1 MSLEIRTATVL
12 DAKTVCAA
20 VRRSITEC
28 CEADH
33 RGDTKIIA
41 TWLENKTI
49 ENVTLW
55 LQEAG
60 GQSETASVLIRWFIG
75 TYQVHMTE
83 AAKPGP
89 GGLRD
94 VQGVH
99 YPYAQR

>member
-12 DAKTVCAA
+12 DAKMVCAA
-20 VRRSITEC
+20 VRRSTTERC
-28 CEADH
+28 QADH
-33 RGDTKIIA
+33 RGDTKIIG
-41 TWLENKTI
+41 I
-49 ENVTLW
+49 
-55 LQEAG
+55 
-60 GQSETASVLIRWFIG
+60 
-75 TYQVHMTE
+75 YQVHMTE